1 MRLHSAFIGEA
12 TDRILVTGGASKNPG
27 ILRVLADVFQAEIV
41 PLRVSN
47 SSALGGALRAAQAVE
62 GRPWE
67 ELYARFAAPDA
78 DRRVAPDPGTK
89 VIYEDLATQLQVT
102 DCTTLLAE
110 IAPQQR

>member
-1 MRLHSAFIGEA
+1 MRLHADWIGEA

-27 ILRVLADVFQAEIV
+27 ILRVLADVFQANIV

-62 GRPWE
+62 GRSWE

-78 DRRVAPDPGTK
+78 DRGVAPDRRTK
-89 VIYEDLATQLQVT
+89 VVYDDLAAQLMGMITAVVAESAATQ
-102 DCTTLLAE
+102 
-110 IAPQQR
+110 